1 MTKRTSA
8 PRFVYALGA
17 LCAGAI
23 AAAILVVGP
32 ASGSTSA
39 QSRTVTVARGVVQST
54 VSGSGTLEP
63 AKQIGADF
71 ANSGSLKTVYVHE
84 GEHVL
89 SGQLLAEI
97 DPTSAESSLKSS
109 ELSLTDAEVKL
120 EAALKGLT
128 PEELHQS
135 EVAATQAHT
144 SVATAQRSQRQAEQ
158 TKHSDETAASNA
170 VAQAQLALRRAEQ
183 ASSLDAT
190 SQQDAVN
197 VAIAQRSADQ
207 KAVGEAQSQLQEA
220 KTARESERS
229 HSPVNEQKLS
239 SAESKVVSAET
250 TLRSAEAKLT
260 QDENSIVGAQNAQAS
275 GALKD
280 QQSVDSTRN
289 AVTNAKQSQSATK
302 LKDEQAIA
310 QARDNVTSAQQA
322 LQSTLAANAV
332 KATPPTHATV
342 VSAETSVQSAKLA
355 VEAARQTLA
364 ETKLY
369 APATGIVAAVNSE
382 VGQAVSGTGG
392 GSSASS
398 AGNAG
403 SSESESSGGKS
414 SGGSAASTSTGSA
427 GGSAS
432 GSSGGKSGGG
442 SAASTSTGSA
452 GGSASSA
459 SKGKGGSASG
469 GESSGA
475 SGSGAN
481 AGASASTAST
491 SSGKASTTNP
501 TGSTAA
507 SSTSSSS
514 KPFIQLTDLSGFQL
528 IVALSESEVGHVHM
542 GQIASV
548 TIEALEGRK
557 FAAHVLGVAVLATS
571 NSGVVSY
578 NVTFQLD
585 QSATA
590 IRPGMSATAEVVVDQ
605 AEGVNVPTSAI
616 SAGSVTVVR
625 GGKQVRQPVVTGLA
639 GNSSTI
645 ILSGLKAGEQIA
657 LPVASSA
664 GTSSLTSRLAGRLGG
679 GGLGGGGLGGGGGG
693 GGGGL
698 RGGPPGG

>member
-1 MTKRTSA
+1 MTERTR
-8 PRFVYALGA
+8 PPLFVYALGA

-63 AKQIGADF
+63 AKQIGVDF

-84 GEHVL
+84 GEHVV
-89 SGQLLAEI
+89 SGQLLAEV

-109 ELSLTDAEVKL
+109 ELTLTDAEVKL

-135 EVAATQAHT
+135 EVGAAQANT
-144 SVATAQRSQRQAEQ
+144 SVVTAQRSQRQAEQ
-158 TKHSDETAASNA
+158 TKRSDETAARNT

-183 ASSLDAT
+183 ASSIDAT
-190 SQQDAVN
+190 SQQAAVN
-197 VAIAQRSADQ
+197 QAVGQRNAEQ
-207 KAVGEAQSQLQEA
+207 KALGEAQSQLQEA
-220 KTARESERS
+220 KALRESERS
-229 HSPVNEQKLS
+229 RSPVNEQKLS
-239 SAESKVVSAET
+239 SAESKVVSAES
-250 TLRSAEAKLT
+250 TLRSGEAKVT
-260 QDENSIVGAQNAQAS
+260 QDENSIVNAQNTQAS

-280 QQSVDSTRN
+280 QQSLDSSRN
-289 AVTNAKQSQSATK
+289 AVTNAKQSQSATR
-302 LKDEQAIA
+302 LKDEQAVA
-310 QARDNVTSAQQA
+310 QARDNETSAQQS

-332 KATPPTHATV
+332 KATPPTRATV
-342 VSAETSVQSAKLA
+342 VSAETSEQSAKLA
-355 VEAARQTLA
+355 VQAAQLTLA

-392 GSSASS
+392 TGGGSNTSS

-403 SSESESSGGKS
+403 SSGSESSGGKTSSGSASTSTANAGGGTSGSAGGKS
-414 SGGSAASTSTGSA
+414 SGGSASASA
-427 GGSAS
+427 GN
-432 GSSGGKSGGG
+432 
-442 SAASTSTGSA
+442 A
-452 GGSASSA
+452 GGSASSP
-459 SKGKGGSASG
+459 SSGKG
-469 GESSGA
+469 SGA
-475 SGSGAN
+475 SGGASSGSTGSAASGASS
-481 AGASASTAST
+481 GSTAST
-491 SSGKASTTNP
+491 GSGKASTANG
-501 TGSTAA
+501 TGSTAS

-528 IVALSESEVGHVHM
+528 LVPLSESEVSHVHV

-557 FAAHVLGVAVLATS
+557 FAAHVVGVAVLATS

-585 QSATA
+585 QSTTA
-590 IRPGMSATAEVVVDQ
+590 IRPGMNATAEVVVDQ

-616 SAGSVTVVR
+616 SGGSVMVVR
-625 GGKQVRQPVVTGLA
+625 GGKQVRQRVVTGLA

-645 ILSGLKAGEQIA
+645 ILSGLNAGEEIA

-679 GGLGGGGLGGGGGG
+679 GLGGGGGG
-693 GGGGL
+693 GAIF